1 MRFAR
6 RASGVHDVDSVRLAV
21 RDGQVGVADTAEKSP
36 AFLLET
42 VLVSFRTSF

>member
-1 MRFAR
+1 MRFAG

-21 RDGQVGVADTAEKSP
+21 GDRQVRLADASEKSP